1 MKLSVPISLKDDTQ
15 TAHTGSRITP
25 GNRHGGTDSGA
36 SQPRAAEGRPPG
48 NFLLTPRGHEQP
60 SLLLLKYSR
69 GHWPVRG
76 PPAAPWPALPL
87 SWRVNK
93 LPSKFIP
100 GQAPT
105 EATPQRCYLPP
116 NLKTRTGLTGRKHV
130 VSTPM
135 NCHHTRPIFSLAALP
150 NFPNCSK
157 QDILKITWP
166 EQFFSSRHTKAVQSQ

>member
-1 MKLSVPISLKDDTQ
+1 MRV
-15 TAHTGSRITP
+15 
-25 GNRHGGTDSGA
+25 
-36 SQPRAAEGRPPG
+36 
-48 NFLLTPRGHEQP
+48 
-60 SLLLLKYSR
+60 
-69 GHWPVRG
+69 

-105 EATPQRCYLPP
+105 EATPPRCYLPP
-116 NLKTRTGLTGRKHV
+116 NLKTCTGLTGRKHV

-135 NCHHTRPIFSLAALP
+135 NCHHTRPIFSLSALP

-166 EQFFSSRHTKAVQSQ
+166 EQLFSSRHTKAVQSQSRKKINKMRSLYSRAGGEPINLLIGEKHQSNQPLRLL